1 MYLNLVTYQKDMKN
15 LLLLFLLTILSF
27 EAKSDTNIVNLD
39 QLNNAIKNGPNNKVG
54 FLSYPNFESVEGFLD
69 KNVVPKIFKD
79 VTDLELAVIE
89 EDVIA
94 GEFKM
99 ISFFH
104 GKFSA

>member
-1 MYLNLVTYQKDMKN
+1 MRNS
-15 LLLLFLLTILSF
+15 LLLFSLTILHC
-27 EAKSDTNIVNLD
+27 EAKSDSNIVNLD

-69 KNVVPKIFKD
+69 KNAEPKIFKD

-94 GEFKM
+94 GELKNN
-99 ISFFH
+99 SF
-104 GKFSA
+104 SNS